1 MKLLLKSYVV
11 KLVILSI
18 AVGAGLA
25 FAASDKPTPPAVQAT
40 KTKEPSVIPPP
51 PQFAPIDINT
61 AKKDEFKKLTGVTEA
76 HADRI
81 IAGRPYLSKYVLVTD
96 KIIPEDVFQAIRQH
110 IVAKQPDKKKAPK
123 EATSTAKP

>member
-1 MKLLLKSYVV
+1 MKLLSTSTSI
-11 KLVILSI
+11 KLVALTM
-18 AVGAGLA
+18 ALGAGVA
-25 FAASDKPTPPAVQAT
+25 FAANDKPAPPATQAT

-61 AKKDEFKKLTGVTEA
+61 AKKDEFKKLNGVTEA

-81 IAGRPYLSKYVLVTD
+81 IAGRPYLTKYTLVTE

-110 IVAKQPDKKKAPK
+110 IVAKQPDKKKA
-123 EATSTAKP
+123 AKP